1 MESHRILLCDWLSH
15 LAYDLHSSLIHV
27 MVCVKIFFLFRLNHI
42 SLYVYI
48 TFCLSVHLS
57 MDTQGASLFWQL
69 WITLLWM
76 WIYRYLFRS
85 LLLFISFGYIPR
97 NGIAGS
103 HGNLCSIFLRNA
115 VLLSIAVPIHI
126 TMCSAQGR
134 VPSEFSSSSPTLIFC
149 VCVCVCLYNGCE
161 IVSHGLDL
169 CFLND

>member
-15 LAYDLHSSLIHV
+15 LAYYLHSSSIHV
-27 MVCVKIFFLFRLNHI
+27 MVCVNISFLFRLNHI

-57 MDTQGASLFWQL
+57 MDTRVASIFWQL

-76 WIYRYLFRS
+76 WTYRCLFRS

-115 VLLSIAVPIHI
+115 ILLSIAVPVYI
-126 TMCSAQGR
+126 TTCSAQGFLPNSPHPHR
-134 VPSEFSSSSPTLIFC
+134 HLFS
-149 VCVCVCLYNGCE
+149 VCVCMFISWVWNSISWFGPM
-161 IVSHGLDL
+161 
-169 CFLND
+169 FP

>member
-27 MVCVKIFFLFRLNHI
+27 MVCVKIFFLFRLNPI

-57 MDTQGASLFWQL
+57 MDTQVASLFWQL
-69 WITLLWM
+69 WITLLWT
-76 WIYRYLFRS
+76 WIYRYIFRS

-115 VLLSIAVPIHI
+115 VLLSIAVPIYI

-149 VCVCVCLYNGCE
+149 VCVCVCVYVYIMG
-161 IVSHGLDL
+161 VK
-169 CFLND
+169 